1 MCYTYRQKGSFV
13 HGMFHGRTKS
23 EDEKRGNFMVGN
35 PVSDQGK
42 RAAFMVRKV
51 IRWLLFLCI
60 VLVFCPSFLVSCS
73 GRDVNVSAM
82 TAVKGVYMYG
92 DTVVEPHPVMLVC
105 LLLPLAALA
114 LLFIKKFSDQK
125 TAGMVTACGIADFVV
140 WLVFRFAVKKIADE
154 NYCSFRTTGWYAL
167 NLAAQLLIILFSVL
181 AAIKKIEM
189 EMDVMEFFA
198 SGKAQGTM
206 SQMSKAVGQMSNAVG
221 SLAGSVVDNMNQKK
235 QKENAIGFCSKCGS
249 PIAYGCR
256 FCTSCGASVPEDML
270 VEAEAQKKAA
280 EEAARLEAEVRRKA
294 AEEAAR
300 LEAEVQ
306 REAAEEAVRLEA
318 EAQKKA
324 AEETACRMGR
334 FCQNCGARLEPD
346 VFFCQ
351 ACGTKA
357 E

>member
-1 MCYTYRQKGSFV
+1 
-13 HGMFHGRTKS
+13 
-23 EDEKRGNFMVGN
+23 
-35 PVSDQGK
+35 
-42 RAAFMVRKV
+42 
-51 IRWLLFLCI
+51 
-60 VLVFCPSFLVSCS
+60 
-73 GRDVNVSAM
+73 
-82 TAVKGVYMYG
+82 
-92 DTVVEPHPVMLVC
+92 
-105 LLLPLAALA
+105 
-114 LLFIKKFSDQK
+114 
-125 TAGMVTACGIADFVV
+125 
-140 WLVFRFAVKKIADE
+140 
-154 NYCSFRTTGWYAL
+154 
-167 NLAAQLLIILFSVL
+167 
-181 AAIKKIEM
+181 
-189 EMDVMEFFA
+189 
-198 SGKAQGTM
+198 
-206 SQMSKAVGQMSNAVG
+206 MSNAVG